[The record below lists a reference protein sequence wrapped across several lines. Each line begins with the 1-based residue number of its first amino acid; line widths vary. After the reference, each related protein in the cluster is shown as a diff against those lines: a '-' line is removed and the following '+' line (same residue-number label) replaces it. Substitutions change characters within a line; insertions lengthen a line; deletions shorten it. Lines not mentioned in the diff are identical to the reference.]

1 MKYRAGNR
9 IKLKL
14 FATEYA
20 GEARSGNPAPQAA
33 ASHTVRDCCC
43 SGGGRLRASCGRAL
57 QIFPEAMT
65 DNIDE
70 SAPLRVVSVRRAVGE
85 AHRLHVKIVAA

>member
-1 MKYRAGNR
+1 
-9 IKLKL
+9 
-14 FATEYA
+14 
-20 GEARSGNPAPQAA
+20 
-33 ASHTVRDCCC
+33 
-43 SGGGRLRASCGRAL
+43 L

-65 DNIDE
+65 DNILVIDE